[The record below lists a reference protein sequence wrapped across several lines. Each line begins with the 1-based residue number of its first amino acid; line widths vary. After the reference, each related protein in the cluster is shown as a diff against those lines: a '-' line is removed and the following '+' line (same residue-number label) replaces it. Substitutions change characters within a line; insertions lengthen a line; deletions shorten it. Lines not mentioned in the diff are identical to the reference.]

1 MPRFGLLLR
10 NDVVQSEAVRSE
22 LEAYAFVRLG
32 RRVEV
37 RFGHGFEATW
47 DDALIIDP
55 RWPSRSAP
63 PEDRLIAC
71 EGGLEHLLAHA
82 LHFPRELHI
91 ALTVWPTLWRHYR
104 VPVLGEE
111 PLTGD
116 EILHRFKLT
125 CPHLYTPSAEW
136 LGLGLARYSVQK
148 RTAVLLLVNL
158 LADGHD
164 ERLLYAET
172 PGAYERIV
180 AVDAL
185 RPRWLSQPTRDDPW
199 CQLTGALLLH
209 ALPLYEPPLGQL
221 APRVRRLFE
230 QLAPVVEQAVTG
242 SYADVLRCAFQLVEA
257 CERERIL
264 PRTPRL
270 RHLRVGAAVGRWTV
284 WAPPA
289 YGGERDDHAGAA
301 PGPNGLSRREL
312 LELLPEQLRPHEETP
327 LGARPGEERPGEA
340 SLALPSSPRAEE
352 PLSAVLERRRSAARA
367 ILERLHPVEAAPRF
381 SIGTMAS
388 RLRSLFS
395 AAPGSAAQRR
405 PPPSP
410 EASALY
416 ARDLSAVLPEVR
428 AFVAQ
433 IERIITEPYQTQRFQ
448 RSGRL
453 DRSRLVAAM
462 QEDERIY
469 WHRRRVRKLDIAFSL
484 CIDTSASIAPQAA
497 ELQRAAILTQAA
509 LERLRIPYEVR
520 GFGAH
525 QICYKRFDEHSS
537 HRLGALARN
546 VGGGTPM
553 LAAILQAVH
562 SLQARPEEQRILFV
576 ICDGA
581 PFERAKVV
589 QAVQEA
595 RARGIRP
602 FCVVLN
608 GVEVTDIFADDWVA
622 VEHVS
627 EIPSVV
633 GHKLRE
639 SLRHHHHA

>member
-10 NDVVQSEAVRSE
+10 NDIVQSEAVRSE

-55 RWPSRSAP
+55 RWPSRNTP

-82 LHFPRELHI
+82 LHFPRELHV
-91 ALTVWPTLWRHYR
+91 ALTVWPAPWRRYR
-104 VPVLGEE
+104 VPVLSEE

-116 EILHRFKLT
+116 DILHRFKTT
-125 CPHLYTPSAEW
+125 CPYLYAPSAEW
-136 LGLGLARYSVQK
+136 MGLGLARYSVQK

-180 AVDAL
+180 AVDGL
-185 RPRWLSQPTRDDPW
+185 RPRWLTQPARDDPW

-209 ALPLYEPPLGQL
+209 ALPLYEPPLDQL
-221 APRVRRLFE
+221 SPRVRRLFE
-230 QLAPVVEQAVTG
+230 QLAPLVEEAVAG
-242 SYADVLRCAFQLVEA
+242 SYADVLRCAFQLVDV

-284 WAPPA
+284 WAPPG
-289 YGGERDDHAGAA
+289 YGDQDEPAGMG
-301 PGPNGLSRREL
+301 PGSNGLSRREL
-312 LELLPEQLRPHEETP
+312 LEFLPEQLRLQDEAHPAARPEDRKP
-327 LGARPGEERPGEA
+327 GARGVR
-340 SLALPSSPRAEE
+340 LPATQLPKESPA
-352 PLSAVLERRRSAARA
+352 AVLERRRAIARA
-367 ILERLHPVEAAPRF
+367 ILERLHPLEAEPRF
-381 SIGTMAS
+381 SFGAITA

-428 AFVAQ
+428 AFVSQ

-462 QEDERIY
+462 LDDERIY

-525 QICYKRFDEHSS
+525 QICYKRFDEHSP

-553 LAAILQAVH
+553 LAAIQQAVH
-562 SLQARPEEQRILFV
+562 SLQARPEETRILFV

-589 QAVQEA
+589 QAVHEA
-595 RARGIRP
+595 RAHGIRP

-608 GVEVTDIFADDWVA
+608 GVEVSDIFGDDWVA
-622 VEHVS
+622 IEHVS
-627 EIPSVV
+627 EIPNVV